1 MKILDYKSFKN
12 DLVKNLD
19 KIDNDDN
26 VLIVSRVDGKN
37 VVLMSL
43 NQYNSI
49 TETLYLNSS
58 FTNSKRLIES
68 IEDMQAGNL
77 YIHNLME

>member
-26 VLIVSRVDGKN
+26 VLIVSRVDEKN